1 MKHDAGAL
9 LEELQIEQAHDAVLR
24 LHAALVVFEVEAVDG
39 VLGMQAG
46 HAEAS
51 LDGAA
56 VARVQFQIGERFQ
69 CLREAQILSRGVGDH
84 LVELL
89 AHRRQAELV
98 QFQMQGGHRIPFGIA
113 E

>member
-1 MKHDAGAL
+1 ML
-9 LEELQIEQAHDAVLR
+9 
-24 LHAALVVFEVEAVDG
+24 EVEAVDG
-39 VLGMQAG
+39 MLGMQAG

-69 CLREAQILSRGVGDH
+69 CLREAQVLSRGVGDH

-98 QFQMQGGHRIPFGIA
+98 QFHMEGSHKSPFGIA
-113 E
+113 G